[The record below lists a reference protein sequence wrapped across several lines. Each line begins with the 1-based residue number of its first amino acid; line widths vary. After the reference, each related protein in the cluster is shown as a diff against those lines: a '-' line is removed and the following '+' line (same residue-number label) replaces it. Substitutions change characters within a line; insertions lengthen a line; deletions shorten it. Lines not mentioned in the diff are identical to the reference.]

1 VSAARRLRIAPT
13 AAEVLA
19 DEISAI
25 CEQIDRRLGNPP
37 GTAENGIYFWL
48 GPPGWQSAEVLA
60 TLHRDALAFLLD
72 LTTNPKGTAP

>member
-1 VSAARRLRIAPT
+1 MSAARRLRIAPT

-37 GTAENGIYFWL
+37 GTAEAGLYFWL
-48 GPPGWQSAEVLA
+48 WPPGDLDADVLTA
-60 TLHRDALAFLLD
+60 LHADAVTFLLD

>member
-1 VSAARRLRIAPT
+1 MSAARHLHIAPS

-37 GTAENGIYFWL
+37 DTAEAGLYFWYW
-48 GPPGWQSAEVLA
+48 PPGDLDADVLA
-60 TLHRDALAFLLD
+60 ALHADAVDFLHTLTQSRGLPA
-72 LTTNPKGTAP
+72 